1 MVHSAAIWNDVL
13 EAGTAEKKMN
23 RGRLMVQSAA
33 IWNDV
38 LEVWTAEKIK
48 NKQVA

>member
-1 MVHSAAIWNDVL
+1 M
-13 EAGTAEKKMN
+13 
-23 RGRLMVQSAA
+23 QSAA

-38 LEVWTAEKIK
+38 WEAGTAKKILKTSSLNVAILRNLNDVLEVGTAEKIR